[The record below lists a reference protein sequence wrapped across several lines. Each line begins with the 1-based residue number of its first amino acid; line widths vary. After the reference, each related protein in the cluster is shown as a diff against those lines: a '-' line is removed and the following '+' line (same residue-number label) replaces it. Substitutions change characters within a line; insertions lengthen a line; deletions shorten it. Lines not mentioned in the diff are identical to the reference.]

1 MAPVGS
7 NLPEQH
13 KLLAIFG
20 KIPLFLDL
28 SERYRKLVLTL
39 SRRVN
44 ALKGTLVCKE
54 GTLSDSMFI
63 LLSGKLTVRI
73 KGSGSIATIN
83 PISTIGEMGVFTDE
97 RRSASVICLIDS
109 ALFVI
114 KSNELNKL
122 MESEP
127 RLGSK
132 LKSKVI
138 QIMAE
143 RLQEHN
149 ARIREYQNYMMS
161 LEKEKS

>member
-1 MAPVGS
+1 MAPIGR
-7 NLPEQH
+7 NIPEEH
-13 KLLAIFG
+13 KLLALFG
-20 KIPLFLDL
+20 KIPLFSDL

-44 ALKGTLVCKE
+44 AQKGTLVCKE
-54 GTLSDSMFI
+54 GTLSDTMFI
-63 LLSGKLTVRI
+63 LLSGKLSVRI
-73 KGSGSIATIN
+73 EGSGTIAIIN
-83 PISTIGEMGVFTDE
+83 PVSTIGEMGVFTDE
-97 RRSASVICLIDS
+97 KRSASVIALTDC

-114 KSNELNKL
+114 KSEELNKL
-122 MESEP
+122 MDSEP

-138 QIMAE
+138 QIMAD